1 MSQTTGTAS
10 APKTVCVDTAFMTK
24 LGLEGAEPALVHVD
38 MACANLI
45 EVSVE
50 RHEGTLTNTGSLA
63 VTTG

>member
-50 RHEGTLTNTGSLA
+50 RH
-63 VTTG
+63 